1 MTMVSKGGSASIN
14 SDVALA
20 STAAI
25 TLMTVTGGLKTIV
38 AIPTVA
44 GTGYV
49 AGEVLTVVQAGAVG
63 GRVTVDS
70 VGGVLGEVTALLVD
84 PAEPGSGY
92 VIASAL
98 ATTGSLNDD
107 CTVEISEIVST
118 PRQVTIHVIH
128 CGIIAS
134 GSGAQTQCGKVSLR
148 DGAVVIWTGY
158 VYGSSTA
165 AGQGISEQFKL
176 GITFT
181 PVTDVN
187 VLYTAI
193 TNATTASVSASWS

>member
-1 MTMVSKGGSASIN
+1 MAMTSKGGSCSIN

-20 STAAI
+20 STSAI

-38 AIPTVA
+38 ATPTVA

-49 AGEVLTVVQAGAVG
+49 AGEVLTVTQAGAVG
-63 GRVTVDS
+63 GKVVVDTV
-70 VGGVLGEVTALLVD
+70 GAVLGEVTALLVD

-92 VIASAL
+92 VVASAL
-98 ATTGSLNDD
+98 PTTGSTNDD
-107 CTVEISEIVST
+107 CTIEIAEIVSV
-118 PRQVTIHVIH
+118 PRQVTVHVIH
-128 CGIIAS
+128 CGLIAS

-148 DGAVVIWTGY
+148 DGAVVVWEGY
-158 VYGSSTA
+158 VYGASTA
-165 AGQGISEQFKL
+165 AGQGISEQFRL

-187 VLYTAI
+187 VLYTAV
-193 TNATTASVSASWS
+193 TNATTASISASWS